1 MSASVTPAG
10 RVKNVHCAM
19 MNAKWPI
26 AMVTVIVLAANVN
39 VSEATKEP
47 CAKKVTYHDF
57 PHERKMYFFIAFY
70 KKIYLHVQLAMAAP

>member
-1 MSASVTPAG
+1 MSTASANVIQAG

-26 AMVTVIVLAANVN
+26 ATDTAIVLAANAN

-47 CAKKVTYHDF
+47 CAKKVSHNYLL
-57 PHERKMYFFIAFY
+57 YFSIFLRE
-70 KKIYLHVQLAMAAP
+70 KNEYLFKCPG

>member
-1 MSASVTPAG
+1 MSTASANVIQAG

-26 AMVTVIVLAANVN
+26 ATDTAIVLAANVN

-47 CAKKVTYHDF
+47 CAKKVSHNYLLYF
-57 PHERKMYFFIAFY
+57 SFYLFERKKRIFI
-70 KKIYLHVQLAMAAP
+70 